1 MLQLLTHSLYSTTV
15 PGVTRSS
22 VLFRPS
28 TARQSRH
35 FSYQVLHR
43 SAPTHLRAR
52 THHVGGLCGGGIF
65 YPTVS
70 LLLWRGDNRDSHDGS
85 GGSVDTGTKMEDI
98 VLTVMGKEDRLTN
111 ALRV

>member
-1 MLQLLTHSLYSTTV
+1 MLQLPMHSLYSTTV

-43 SAPTHLRAR
+43 SAPTYLER
-52 THHVGGLCGGGIF
+52 THHARGLRCGGTF

-70 LLLWRGDNRDSHDGS
+70 LLRWRGDNRDSRDGS